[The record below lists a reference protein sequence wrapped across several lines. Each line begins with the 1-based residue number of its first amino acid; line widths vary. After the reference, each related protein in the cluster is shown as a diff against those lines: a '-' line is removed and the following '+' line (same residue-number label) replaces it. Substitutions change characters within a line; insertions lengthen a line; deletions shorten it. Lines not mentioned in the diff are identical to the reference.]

1 MDVTL
6 PNGTVVKDVPEGTT
20 KAQLLEI
27 AIRNN
32 LITKE
37 EAAQTSAPKASTSV
51 FEPAVPYSGAA
62 ETVRAGFQGL
72 TLGSADEIEAAF
84 RTGSISSPQYQK
96 LRNQLRAQQEQFG
109 EDYPN
114 VKTPIELAGGMLLP
128 FGFLQ
133 KAKQASTAR
142 QSALAGEKLLLDK
155 FGGQIGR
162 GTAIGAA
169 TGAASG
175 YGYATKDVGEETAKG
190 SIFGGVLG
198 GTVPVVIKGAGS
210 FIRNVLNASGVGDQ
224 PAAGSRILANYLQ
237 KDNLTPNEAMA
248 ALDELRRI
256 GVPNATIADLG
267 ENLRGLAYNAYAVSS
282 KAKTGTQNFLESRII
297 DQKNDVVKALAEK
310 ANLDINANG
319 YERLNSLIEDQAL
332 KAKTAYPAAYSKDVY
347 AKDFRKYMDR
357 DLFKNAY
364 KEAVKRADARGETLP
379 PLDALLSDRRVP
391 TDVMHQLKIGLDRIV
406 EKETDAI
413 TGKVTGY
420 GNDVSK
426 ARKEFNDL
434 LKTKNDAYRKA
445 NLEYADS
452 EKIQDAFQMGQKY
465 QKLDPKEAAAKIKA
479 FNPAEKES
487 FRMGMMADINNRAG
501 DFKGGDFTRQVFK
514 SDNQKGLVR
523 LAFEDQAKYN
533 DFSQFIKAMDQQ
545 SKTAKKVIGG
555 SETAPRLASQE
566 NANEIA
572 QIAQNAA
579 RGDALGILRATAGAL
594 YGRSKGISGETSEA
608 LQQRLFSTN
617 AKEQQAILAE
627 LQKRTQRRPVG
638 MLSGSAILGTS
649 TGILGD

>member
-1 MDVTL
+1 MADKFI
-6 PNGTVVKDVPEGTT
+6 GVPV
-20 KAQLLEI
+20 
-27 AIRNN
+27 
-32 LITKE
+32 E
-37 EAAQTSAPKASTSV
+37 EPRASTSV

-62 ETVRAGFQGL
+62 ETIRAGFQGL

-96 LRNQLRAQQEQFG
+96 LRNELRAQQEQFG
-109 EDYPN
+109 QDYPN
-114 VKTPIELAGGMLLP
+114 VKTPVELAGGMALP
-128 FGFLQ
+128 LGFLQ
-133 KAKQASTAR
+133 KAKQASTGT

-162 GTAIGAA
+162 GAAVGTA

-175 YGYATKDVGEETAKG
+175 YGYATKDVGEETVKG
-190 SIFGGVLG
+190 SIFGGALG

-224 PAAGSRILANYLQ
+224 PAAASRILANYLQ

-267 ENLRGLAYNAYAVSS
+267 DNLRGLAYNAYAVSS
-282 KAKTGTQNFLESRII
+282 KAKTGTQNFLESRLI
-297 DQKNDVVKALAEK
+297 DQKNDVVTALADK
-310 ANLDINANG
+310 AGLDINANG
-319 YERLNSLIEDQAL
+319 YERLNQLIKDQSDAAR
-332 KAKTAYPAAYSKDVY
+332 KAYPAAYSKDVY
-347 AKDFRKYMDR
+347 AKDFRQFMDR
-357 DLFKNAY
+357 DVFKKAY
-364 KEAVKRADARGETLP
+364 KEAVDRADVRGETLP
-379 PLDALLSDRRVP
+379 ALDVLLSDRRIP
-391 TDVMHQLKIGLDRIV
+391 TDVMHQIKIGLDRVI
-406 EKETDAI
+406 EKETDAV

-420 GNDVSK
+420 GRDVIQVK
-426 ARKEFNDL
+426 NEFNNL
-434 LKTKNDAYRKA
+434 LKQKNPTYGKA
-445 NLEYADS
+445 NAEFADS
-452 EKIQDAFQMGQKY
+452 AKIQDAFQMGQKY

-487 FRMGMMADINNRAG
+487 FRMGMMADINNRLG

-514 SDNQKGLVR
+514 SDNQKALAR
-523 LAFEDQAKYN
+523 LAFENQAKYN
-533 DFSQFIKAMDQQ
+533 EFSQFIKAIDEQG
-545 SKTAKKVIGG
+545 KTAKKVIGG
-555 SETAPRLASQE
+555 SPTAERLATQQD
-566 NANEIA
+566 AGQIA

-579 RGDALGILRATAGAL
+579 TGDVLGTIKATAGAL
-594 YGRSKGISGETSEA
+594 FGKAKGISSETSEA

-638 MLSGSAILGTS
+638 LLSGSAIVGTS

>member
-1 MDVTL
+1 MDVKL
-6 PNGTVVKDVPEGTT
+6 PNGVVVKNVPDDIS
-20 KAQLLEI
+20 KDDLLAR
-27 AIRNN
+27 AIQSN

-37 EAAQTSAPKASTSV
+37 EAYPPASPKASTSV

-62 ETVRAGFQGL
+62 ETIRSAAQGL

-96 LRNQLRAQQEQFG
+96 LRNELRAQQEQFG

-114 VKTPIELAGGMLLP
+114 VKTPIELAGGMALP
-128 FGFLQ
+128 LGFLQ
-133 KAKQASTAR
+133 KAKQASTGT

-162 GTAIGAA
+162 GAAVGTA

-319 YERLNSLIEDQAL
+319 YERLNELIEDQVL
-332 KAKTAYPAAYSKDVY
+332 KAKTAYPEAYSQNVY
-347 AKDFRKYMDR
+347 AKDFRKFMDR
-357 DLFKNAY
+357 NLFKNAY
-364 KEAVKRADARGETLP
+364 KEAVDLADVKGKTLP
-379 PLDALLSDRRVP
+379 PLDVLLSDRRVP
-391 TDVMHQLKIGLDRIV
+391 TDVLHQLKSGLDRVI
-406 EKETDAI
+406 EKHTVNGITDKYGQAVI
-413 TGKVTGY
+413 TVK
-420 GNDVSK
+420 N
-426 ARKEFNDL
+426 EFNDL
-434 LKTKNDAYRKA
+434 LKQKNKLYEKA
-445 NLEYADS
+445 NIEFADS
-452 EKIQDAFQMGQKY
+452 ARMQRALEMGQDY
-465 QKLDPKEAAAKIKA
+465 QKLDVRQAAAEIKK
-479 FNPAEKES
+479 FNPAEKEA
-487 FRMGMMADINNRAG
+487 FRMGMMADINNRLG
-501 DFKGGDFTRQVFK
+501 DFKGGDFTRQIFK
-514 SDNQKGLVR
+514 SDNQKGLAR
-523 LAFEDQAKYN
+523 LAFEDQNKYN
-533 DFSQFIKAMDQQ
+533 EFSQFIKAIDEQG
-545 SKTAKKVIGG
+545 KTAKKVIGG
-555 SETAPRLASQE
+555 SPTAERLATQQD
-566 NANEIA
+566 AGQIA

-579 RGDALGILRATAGAL
+579 TGDVLGTIKATAGAL
-594 YGRSKGISGETSEA
+594 FGKAKGISSETSEA

-638 MLSGSAILGTS
+638 LLSGSAAIGTS
-649 TGILGD
+649 LGILGD